1 MATQRQKVIRNDGGV
16 QVVEVLSGGGSSVA
30 WGDITGK
37 PTAFTPG
44 APTSSVLGGVKL
56 GATIAAPTAAT
67 ATTDT
72 ASAATDVAGL
82 LVDHNDLVTK
92 YNALL
97 ADAAALRTTLAS
109 VLTQLKA
116 QTIPAAS

>member
-1 MATQRQKVIRNDGGV
+1 MATQRQKVIRNDGAV
-16 QVVEVLSGGGSSVA
+16 QVVEVLSGGGSWA
-30 WGDITGK
+30 DITGK
-37 PTAFTPG
+37 PTTFTPG
-44 APTSSVLGGVKL
+44 APTASALGGVKL
-56 GATIAAPTAAT
+56 GATIAAPAAAT
-67 ATTDT
+67 ATADT
-72 ASAATDVAGL
+72 ASTATDVAGL
-82 LVDHNDLVTK
+82 LADHNDLVTK